1 MSGLTNEQWQLIF
14 KGVAEKAPEAFKDC
28 DLPFSISVRN
38 EDGTETTIYEHEGKT
53 NDSESDN

>member
-28 DLPFSISVRN
+28 IKGVMTLSLHIVQQMRKMGGDEV
-38 EDGTETTIYEHEGKT
+38 
-53 NDSESDN
+53 